1 MKKTVG
7 IIFADEME
15 YIPFLNAVKPMGAVE
30 DVSFGNQTVSLTMKK
45 EWGSLDII
53 AVRCG
58 IGKVNAAGAC
68 AFLIAHNGAD
78 FILNAGLSGAVQG
91 LRREDIIA
99 ADSFVECDYDLTAI
113 GYPLGKKPDGQTYL
127 YKANEKLLSLALTL
141 DGVKKASTGS
151 GDIFLT
157 DKVKKELYRD
167 TFGVQSFDMETAAIA
182 SVCDKCDIPFASLR
196 KISDDADDSS
206 AEAYTE
212 MNERKEICL
221 TELLLALCKK
231 ILADSELMS

>member
-15 YIPFLNAVKPMGAVE
+15 YVPFLAVAKTAGGTE
-30 DVSFGNQTVSLTMKK
+30 SESFGNQTVSLTLEKDGNAL
-45 EWGSLDII
+45 EII

-68 AFLIAHNGAD
+68 AFLISHHNAD

-99 ADSFVECDYDLTAI
+99 ADSFVECDYDLSAI

-127 YKANEKLLSLALTL
+127 YKADEKLLSLALTL
-141 DGVKKASTGS
+141 PGVKKASTGT

-157 DKVKKELYRD
+157 DKTKKELYRD
-167 TFGVQSFDMETAAIA
+167 TFGIQSFDMETAAIA
-182 SVCDKCDIPFASLR
+182 SVCDKCRIPFASLR
-196 KISDDADDSS
+196 KISDDADDCS
-206 AEAYTE
+206 ATDYTE
-212 MNERKEICL
+212 MNERQEVCL
-221 TELLLALCKK
+221 TELLLSLCEKM
-231 ILADSELMS
+231 LANKELMA